1 MCVCVYACG
10 HVGVGVG
17 VCMCVCGCGCV
28 HVCLHVVIS
37 CFPFTY
43 SIPKGILHTPV
54 DDGRFRRDPRA
65 LDEDEEL
72 WFEGEDELEN
82 IDPSNSLVPPLTPP
96 ISLSGKNKLVLEC
109 ELKPELSPGLDSSP
123 PSSHVGTPRP
133 TRADME
139 LFKPL
144 SKSSSPPPPTL
155 KPVSHLHIQSNLGK
169 RKFRGPTTLV
179 LIIRSSSYQDILP
192 NQTGS

>member
-1 MCVCVYACG
+1 
-10 HVGVGVG
+10 
-17 VCMCVCGCGCV
+17 
-28 HVCLHVVIS
+28 LHVVIS

-155 KPVSHLHIQSNLGK
+155 KPFKG
-169 RKFRGPTTLV
+169 LV
-179 LIIRSSSYQDILP
+179 DYDDEDDSEEEE
-192 NQTGS
+192 QTGNSLSSNNVATTASKKPKVEEDVNSPILSEDSTTEDQES